1 MSAATGPGGPPDP
14 AAGLAPKNDVA
25 RRRFDAAA
33 PSYEHY
39 AGVQHA
45 VADRLAQAI
54 EGLCLPP
61 RPRILE
67 VGCGTGLL
75 TRSLASRIAEADWTV
90 TDLAPAMVRQV
101 QGALQLG
108 GSSRFLVMDGEYP
121 AAHQAA
127 EDRFDLICSSMAL
140 QWFTNPPLGMA
151 RLAQLLAPGGRLAA
165 AIPIHGSCAEWDNAH
180 RVLGLASAV
189 IRFPST
195 SDLRPPAGFRQ
206 GDLRIELFTEECGT
220 ALNFLRRLKGIGA
233 TAPSPGSR
241 PLSVGEMRQ
250 VCAAFERCGARCSYR
265 IAFCIWHRDH
275 DTDPQS
281 A

>member
-1 MSAATGPGGPPDP
+1 MSAATSPGGPPQP
-14 AAGLAPKNDVA
+14 AAGHPPKHVA

-33 PSYEHY
+33 PHYEHY

-54 EGLCLPP
+54 GGLPLPP
-61 RPRILE
+61 QPRILE

-75 TRSLASRIAEADWTV
+75 TRSLASRIAEADWTI

-101 QGALQLG
+101 QDTLRLG

-121 AAHQAA
+121 AAHQSAQA
-127 EDRFDLICSSMAL
+127 GFDLICSSMAL
-140 QWFTNPPLGMA
+140 QWFTNPPQGMA
-151 RLAQLLAPGGRLAA
+151 RLARLLAPGGRLAA

-180 RVLGLASAV
+180 RVLGLTSAV

-195 SDLRPPAGFRQ
+195 TDIRPPAGFRQ
-206 GDLRIELFTEECGT
+206 GDFRIEQFTEECGT

-233 TAPSPGSR
+233 TAPHPGSR
-241 PLSVGEMRQ
+241 PLSVGQMRQ
-250 VCAAFERCGARCSYR
+250 VCAAFERGGARCSYR
-265 IAFCIWHRDH
+265 VAFCIWHRDNDAAH
-275 DTDPQS
+275 PPT
-281 A
+281 